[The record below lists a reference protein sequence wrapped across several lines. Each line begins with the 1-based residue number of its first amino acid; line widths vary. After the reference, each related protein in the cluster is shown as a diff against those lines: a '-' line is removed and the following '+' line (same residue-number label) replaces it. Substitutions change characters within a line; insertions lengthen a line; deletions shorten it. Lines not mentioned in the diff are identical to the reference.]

1 SIELKRHRTGLAISL
16 IVVLAVLVGGGIGLY
31 KFLTRTQRTHFQSTS
46 ITRLTNSGKVIDAR
60 LSHDGTYLVYCLSD
74 GGKQSL
80 WIRTVS
86 TSNEKVIVPPAP
98 VGCFGF
104 TFSPDDRE
112 IFYVIKANFDAG
124 TLYRVPI
131 LGGAPIKLLEKID
144 GPVTFSPDG
153 KRMAF
158 VRANFPDQ
166 EQSALVI
173 ANKDGTA
180 EQTLAAKKKPARFAP
195 IFFTGPSWSPDGK
208 LIATSVYTV
217 GGKSRVIAF
226 PVAGG
231 TEIDLTPD
239 PWPFSGQVEWLP
251 DMSGLLVIAGAN
263 AATGAQLWFVSY
275 PAGEKRQITNDLDQ
289 HRSIGLTADGTRFVN
304 VVASGLMS
312 IWVAPDGDASRAA
325 QVTTG
330 NIGFGGSYGNTVAWT
345 PDGRIIFASAEGND
359 VNLWLMDGDGQNRK
373 LLTSNVGRN
382 AAPVVSPDGQYII
395 FSSTRA
401 GRQNIWRMN

>member
-112 IFYVIKANFDAG
+112 IFYVIKANFDSG

-131 LGGAPIKLLEKID
+131 LGGVPIKLLEKID

-158 VRANFPDQ
+158 VRASFPDQ
-166 EQSALVI
+166 ELSALVI

-180 EQTLAAKKKPARFAP
+180 EQTLAVRKKPDRFAP

-208 LIATSVYTV
+208 LIAASVQTTGV
-217 GGKSRVIAF
+217 EEFSGSRSQVIAF
-226 PVAGG
+226 PLDGG
-231 TEIDLTPD
+231 KEIQLNRE
-239 PWPFSGQVEWLP
+239 PWPFSAQVQWLP
-251 DMSGLLVIAGAN
+251 DMSGLLVVAGDNGGAGAKIWW
-263 AATGAQLWFVSY
+263 LSY
-275 PAGEKRQITNDLDQ
+275 PDGAKKQITNDLDQ
-289 HRSIGLTADGTRFVN
+289 HRTIGLTADAKRFVN
-304 VVASGLMS
+304 VVGTGLSSVWM
-312 IWVAPDGDASRAA
+312 APDGDAARAA
-325 QVTTG
+325 QLP
-330 NIGFGGSYGNTVAWT
+330 FG
-345 PDGRIIFASAEGND
+345 
-359 VNLWLMDGDGQNRK
+359 
-373 LLTSNVGRN
+373 NVGL
-382 AAPVVSPDGQYII
+382 
-395 FSSTRA
+395 FSSL
-401 GRQNIWRMN
+401 GNN